1 MALHIPTQRIS
12 AKNQIT
18 LPRSARGLLGV
29 DKDGSVCGLQ
39 QQMRSLEADQVFPA
53 VLLMTE
59 EELNRTEKKILD
71 DESLDALKKQNLVMK
86 LNGKVHRM
94 SVDAQNRIVLPAHF
108 VEYLHLERD
117 VFTFSTNKGVAV
129 WNPEDWIKYNAT
141 QDDDE
146 LGAYLLT

>member
-1 MALHIPTQRIS
+1 MTPHIPTQRIS

-29 DKDGSVCGLQ
+29 DQDAQVCGLQ
-39 QQMRSLEADQVFPA
+39 EHMRLVDTDERYGV
-53 VLLMTE
+53 VLLITE
-59 EELNRTEKKILD
+59 QELKRTEQKITSN
-71 DESLDALKKQNLVMK
+71 ESLHPLKRQNLIMK

-108 VEYLHLERD
+108 VDYLKLERD
-117 VFTFSTNKGVAV
+117 VFIFSTNNGVAV
-129 WNPEDWIKYNAT
+129 WNPEDWSRYMAS